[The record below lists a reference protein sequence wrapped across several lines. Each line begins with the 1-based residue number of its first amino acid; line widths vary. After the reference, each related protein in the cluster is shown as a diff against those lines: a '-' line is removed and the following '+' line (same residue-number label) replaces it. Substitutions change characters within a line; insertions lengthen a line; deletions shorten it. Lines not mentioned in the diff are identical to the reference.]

1 MRWHNLALVFF
12 SALFVLPSVAAEPV
26 QRQSPAISVHSVSP
40 GASGSISSSS
50 RSQRDYRQPIAGL
63 PAGVSTR
70 STTAYGGSSVQQSGG
85 IRQSVEY
92 PNGLRVP
99 QSSGDQVYWQQRNE

>member
-12 SALFVLPSVAAEPV
+12 SALFAWSSAAAEPV
-26 QRQSPAISVHSVSP
+26 QQQSPAISVYSVSP

-50 RSQRDYRQPIAGL
+50 SSQRDYRQPIAGL
-63 PAGVSTR
+63 PTGVSTR
-70 STTAYGGSSVQQSGG
+70 STTAYRGSSVQQSGS

-99 QSSGDQVYWQQRNE
+99 QSSGDQVYWQQRSE